1 MFCRPLT
8 PAAWIC
14 RTIGS
19 TFAAKASGGR
29 TVGLVRLGLRLGQVG
44 AVAEAHALRLPLRQ
58 RQPRA
63 LGDQR
68 ALFLGQRGIDVQH
81 EHSTQTYLPLR
92 AERPLGR
99 ALLTGPMAA
108 APYGQ
113 TGS

>member
-44 AVAEAHALRLPLRQ
+44 AVAE
-58 RQPRA
+58 
-63 LGDQR
+63 QR
-68 ALFLGQRGIDVQH
+68 ALHLPLGQASLAGLDLDML
-81 EHSTQTYLPLR
+81 TM
-92 AERPLGR
+92 PLGV
-99 ALLTGPMAA
+99 LEV
-108 APYGQ
+108 
-113 TGS
+113 